1 MRNVPVYNLG
11 GQEILDRVS
20 VKHAIQML
28 HRKVATIRETSAAGT
43 FGEFQIPKS
52 VELVRYIY
60 AKWQYNATGRVP
72 FKKIGVLR
80 RDKFVCAYC
89 GKQGRNKVDTVDHIL
104 PKWQGNALTWAN
116 AVAACQ
122 PCNNKKG
129 GRSPKEAGMKLLF
142 TPRVPGFQEA
152 YELTRTH

>member
-1 MRNVPVYNLG
+1 MRNVSVYNLG
-11 GQEILDRVS
+11 GQEILASVS

-28 HRKVATIRETSAAGT
+28 HRKVATIREALKEGT
-43 FGEFQIPKS
+43 FGEYQIPKS

-60 AKWQYNATGRVP
+60 AKWQYSTTGRVP
-72 FKKIGVLR
+72 FNKTGILR
-80 RDKFVCAYC
+80 RDNYTCAYC
-89 GKQGRNKVDTVDHIL
+89 GKQGKKIVNTVDHIL
-104 PKWQGNALTWAN
+104 PKWQKNALSWSN
-116 AVAACQ
+116 GIAACQ

-142 TPRVPGFQEA
+142 APRVPGFQEA